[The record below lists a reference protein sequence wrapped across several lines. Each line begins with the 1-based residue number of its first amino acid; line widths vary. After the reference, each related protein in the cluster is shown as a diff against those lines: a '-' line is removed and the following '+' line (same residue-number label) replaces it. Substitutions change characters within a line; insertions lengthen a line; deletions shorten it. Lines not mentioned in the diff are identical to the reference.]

1 MTSAMEKIIIEILEI
16 LLNMEERLLFDW
28 NIRSGLYFMYQEPG
42 SVISVQNALTDFK
55 IILTL

>member
-28 NIRSGLYFMYQEPG
+28 NIRSGLYVPG

-55 IILTL
+55 IIRTL